1 MQSQVKSTMTNK
13 KEEKELDTSTEEK
26 IKEAA
31 RIVFHKKGFA
41 ATRTRDIAD
50 EAGINLSL
58 LNYYFRSKEK
68 LFELIMLETLGEF
81 VKGLVMVLNDRE
93 STLLEKVSAIAEHY
107 IDSIKDKPEIPG
119 FIVSEIRNNV
129 NNILEKIPVREI
141 LAESFF
147 VQQLDAEIKK
157 GTLKEVSPIQFIMNV
172 LGMVLFPFIAQPMIM
187 SGTGLINQE
196 FSALMEERKKLI
208 PIWVQAMFKA

>member
-1 MQSQVKSTMTNK
+1 MTNK

-81 VKGLVMVLNDRE
+81 VKGLVMVLN
-93 STLLEKVSAIAEHY
+93 
-107 IDSIKDKPEIPG
+107 
-119 FIVSEIRNNV
+119 EIRNNV

-187 SGTGLINQE
+187 SGTGLNNQE
-196 FSALMEERKKLI
+196 FSDLMEERKKLI
-208 PIWVQAMFKA
+208 PIWVQSMFKA